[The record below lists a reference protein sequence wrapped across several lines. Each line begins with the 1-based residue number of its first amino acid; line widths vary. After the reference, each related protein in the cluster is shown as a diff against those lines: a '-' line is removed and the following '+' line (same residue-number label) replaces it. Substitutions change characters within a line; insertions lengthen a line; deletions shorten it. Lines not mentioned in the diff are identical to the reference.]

1 MAIVNYY
8 IDRKWKLREVLLGFE
23 PLSGQHTGKKLTI
36 VVNAVLDN
44 YCLSDRVFALVT
56 DNASNNGTLAS
67 ELADMLLYFKEDEM
81 HLPCLARV
89 VQLAIRA
96 IFNSIGAGALIDDE
110 IEIWNEQECFADVQR
125 AQGLKRTLE
134 KVR

>member
-1 MAIVNYY
+1 M
-8 IDRKWKLREVLLGFE
+8 
-23 PLSGQHTGKKLTI
+23 
-36 VVNAVLDN
+36 
-44 YCLSDRVFALVT
+44 
-56 DNASNNGTLAS
+56 AS
-67 ELADMLLYFKEDEM
+67 ELADMLLYFNEDEM
-81 HLPCLARV
+81 HLPCLAHV

-96 IFNSIGAGALIDDE
+96 IFNSIGAGVLIDDE